1 VSLKTDQPHIQS
13 TLAPATG
20 EELIE
25 QLRACHA
32 RTTPVYPIGGATA
45 LDYGIPAKQPGVA
58 ISLAGLNRVIDYPAR
73 DMTVTVEAGV
83 TLASLNEQLAAERQ
97 QLPFD
102 VPDADQ
108 ATVGGIVATNWN
120 GCRRYGYGSVRDYVI
135 GIHAVDGTG
144 LPFKG
149 GGRVVKNVAGYDFC
163 KLLTGSLGTL
173 GVIDQ
178 LTFRLRPIPESRA
191 WVGCWVANAELT
203 ERLLQGLV
211 HSETSPTAIELVAG
225 PDWNTDARL
234 ASLRGRGT
242 ETTGGFWLLVGVE
255 GTSVEVDW
263 MVARLREE
271 WHAEGVN
278 NSESWQGDLAKQWLA
293 DLTNWS
299 CRGAAGLVLK
309 ASVRPSGVVPM
320 LAAFAAIDP
329 RVSLQAHAGNGQIIA
344 RYPEFPA
351 GGMSRT
357 VVGRLQAEA
366 SQWSGSLTVVSN
378 PSGQE
383 MTLRSVWGVGGVN
396 LEMMQSVKRQFDPKN
411 LLNPGRFVFA

>member
-1 VSLKTDQPHIQS
+1 M
-13 TLAPATG
+13 
-20 EELIE
+20 
-25 QLRACHA
+25 
-32 RTTPVYPIGGATA
+32 YPIGGATA

-58 ISLAGLNRVIDYPAR
+58 ISLARLNRVVDYPAR

-83 TLASLNEQLAAERQ
+83 TLASLNKQLAAERQ

-178 LTFRLRPIPESRA
+178 LTFRLRPIPESSA
-191 WVGCWVANAELT
+191 WVGCWVANVELT
-203 ERLLQGLV
+203 ERLLEGLV

-225 PDWNTDARL
+225 PDWNSDARL
-234 ASLRGRGT
+234 ASLRS
-242 ETTGGFWLLVGVE
+242 GGSKAGGGYWLLVGVE

-263 MVARLREE
+263 MVNRLKQE
-271 WHAEGVN
+271 WSTAGV
-278 NSESWQGDLAKQWLA
+278 SACESWQGDSAKQWLA

-299 CRGAAGLVLK
+299 RREHSALVLK
-309 ASVRPSGVVPM
+309 AAVRPSGVVPM
-320 LAAFAAIDP
+320 LAAFASIDP

-344 RYPEFPA
+344 CCPEFPV